1 MRRAR
6 GDTSDRKIYRRAKVC
21 TSKKAFG
28 TREGALACQWSQL
41 PYQCPICK
49 KWHLTNSI
57 VHRASLDAATA
68 DTGES

>member
-6 GDTSDRKIYRRAKVC
+6 GDTSQRRRKARVCAKKKGFDTRA
-21 TSKKAFG
+21 
-28 TREGALACQWSQL
+28 GAKECQPAQL